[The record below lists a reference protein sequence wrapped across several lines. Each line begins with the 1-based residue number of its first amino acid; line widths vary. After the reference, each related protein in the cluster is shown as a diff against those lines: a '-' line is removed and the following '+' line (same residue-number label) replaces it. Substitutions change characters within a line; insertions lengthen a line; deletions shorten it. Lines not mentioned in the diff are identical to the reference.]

1 MIGLI
6 HDVIEQ
12 VYFVKLTGTVNLQS
26 IDLLIIV
33 DDHQQQYF
41 VLLMIYLYSHGPVD
55 WLFIP

>member
-12 VYFVKLTGTVNLQS
+12 VFVKLTGTVNLQS